1 MIMLYKTSNGLF
13 TFTSLHPYHTLA
25 NKLVYLTVHLLDP
38 AVMTI
43 FLFDWFASIPT
54 DLWPDLCLEPPSWV
68 PARPK
73 QVDTY
78 NAKFR
83 SSEIFVYGSW
93 NVKNKDF
100 NWGPGCVKTSAG
112 GIVSCVRQQAGHGE
126 KWRDGESGGAQEA
139 TLSSKSPTVTIF
151 ISASQGKWLQWP
163 LKSWTEHA
171 PPGPDGQKIT
181 LRSTI
186 LIIWAY
192 SHDPPF
198 QTGRISQSSIEE
210 VCYCPWALHLGL
222 ENSLLSGWSLW
233 SWEHCGCSF
242 LGWSRSCPGKPCPG
256 LGLQRF
262 NLQVLLLLQRP
273 WELGSPEILK
283 SKEHPVRADLW
294 LLVIIFSLSL
304 WLSTLPSSV
313 KSISSLPCMGLIAF
327 LLSLPVGSKHRES
340 KYSLY
345 P

>member
-171 PPGPDGQKIT
+171 PPRDQMGK
-181 LRSTI
+181 RSPSE
-186 LIIWAY
+186 A
-192 SHDPPF
+192 P
-198 QTGRISQSSIEE
+198 
-210 VCYCPWALHLGL
+210 
-222 ENSLLSGWSLW
+222 
-233 SWEHCGCSF
+233 SW
-242 LGWSRSCPGKPCPG
+242 
-256 LGLQRF
+256 
-262 NLQVLLLLQRP
+262 
-273 WELGSPEILK
+273 
-283 SKEHPVRADLW
+283 
-294 LLVIIFSLSL
+294 
-304 WLSTLPSSV
+304 
-313 KSISSLPCMGLIAF
+313 
-327 LLSLPVGSKHRES
+327 
-340 KYSLY
+340 
-345 P
+345 